1 MAPGGNARG
10 GRAPHFQLHG
20 FGEACAVWPPGG
32 CYSGVMNSNDIEL
45 LRRYVFERSEAA
57 FADLVRQ
64 HIALVYSAALR
75 QTNGDA
81 PLAEDITQVVFT
93 DLARKAARLTR
104 HTSLAG
110 WLYTSTR
117 YAAVSLLRAEQR
129 RNAREQEA
137 HAMNQLL
144 QSAGIDPAWEQLRPV
159 LDEAMHDLKADDREA
174 VLLRYFEHLPLAAVG
189 TRLGVTENTARMRV
203 D

>member
-1 MAPGGNARG
+1 
-10 GRAPHFQLHG
+10 
-20 FGEACAVWPPGG
+20 
-32 CYSGVMNSNDIEL
+32 MNSNDIEL
-45 LRRYVFERSEAA
+45 LRRYVFERSESA
-57 FADLVRQ
+57 FADLVQQ

-117 YAAVSLLRAEQR
+117 YAAQRGNHAAFPPLVYDGVERFLRGLGRMIIERDGGQRSGTHGGDPRVGGLDDAFGEAGSQVAALGLAEQVL
-129 RNAREQEA
+129 APIEDQC
-137 HAMNQLL
+137 LL
-144 QSAGIDPAWEQLRPV
+144 V
-159 LDEAMHDLKADDREA
+159 L
-174 VLLRYFEHLPLAAVG
+174 FG
-189 TRLGVTENTARMRV
+189 G
-203 D
+203 

>member
-1 MAPGGNARG
+1 
-10 GRAPHFQLHG
+10 
-20 FGEACAVWPPGG
+20 
-32 CYSGVMNSNDIEL
+32 MNSNDIEL

-81 PLAEDITQVVFT
+81 PLAQDVTQVVFT

-117 YAAVSLLRAEQR
+117 YAAASLRRAEQR
-129 RNAREQEA
+129 RSAREQEA
-137 HAMNQLL
+137 HAR
-144 QSAGIDPAWEQLRPV
+144 SP
-159 LDEAMHDLKADDREA
+159 
-174 VLLRYFEHLPLAAVG
+174 Y
-189 TRLGVTENTARMRV
+189 
-203 D
+203 

>member
-1 MAPGGNARG
+1 
-10 GRAPHFQLHG
+10 
-20 FGEACAVWPPGG
+20 
-32 CYSGVMNSNDIEL
+32 MNSNDIEL

-64 HIALVYSAALR
+64 HIALVYAAALR

-81 PLAEDITQVVFT
+81 PLAEDVTQVVFT

-110 WLYTSTR
+110 WLYTSTG
-117 YAAVSLLRAEQR
+117 YAAAGLRRAEQR
-129 RNAREQEA
+129 RSAREQEA

-144 QSAGIDPAWEQLRPV
+144 QSAESDPAWEQLRPV
-159 LDEAMHDLKADDREA
+159 IDEAMHDLKSDDREA
-174 VLLRYFEHLPLAAVG
+174 VLLRYFERLPLAAVG
-189 TRLGVTENTARMRV
+189 ARLGVTENTARMRV
-203 D
+203 DRALDKLRGALVKRGVTSTAGALAVILTG